1 MIESQSRQSRFFA
14 TLLLLIFGFLALG
27 GDLEAK
33 SYKIPALEVTT
44 RIQSNGD
51 LVVEELIQY
60 RFKGRFSYA
69 YRTIPLLAGEEISD
83 LRVSENGNQYRLS
96 ESEEASTFLTRGE
109 DAGVEVR
116 WFFRARSET
125 RTFVMSYTVRGPV
138 HRYPDIAELHY
149 KFLGDG
155 WSRSIGSLKGRVE
168 LPAGT
173 NLDSVEAWV
182 RDPARGRVEKVAG
195 GILFSA
201 QNWPRRRSFSG
212 RVLFPA
218 AALPGLEIEGTR
230 AMASEIRQAEERDL
244 AARLKEQAVRL
255 EQRKLRQ
262 ERAVALFPWMF
273 LLPLVTWPV
282 GYLLYMQ
289 HGKRHQ
295 VRPSVPAGQRPDQ
308 DPLFARWVC
317 HRTVGGE
324 TLAAT
329 LFDLARRGHLQ
340 LQEEEPSSAKA
351 RRKKQNDYFFGVNKK
366 RSTELRPFER
376 DLLDFMTQRAG
387 DRTGFRISDL
397 KRVAKKSRSTF
408 VKWFERWK
416 KLFKEEATQLN
427 IFEPYPVGPMVSN
440 IFLGLL
446 GIIVGIGVC
455 VGTSSPAGLP
465 ALIPGAL
472 QIAFTGLLS
481 RRTRAGERLFQ
492 EWSAFRSRIK
502 KGDQTPLATQ
512 PGMGCRP
519 DRHRLAG
526 PHQAVQ
532 PAPRKGRPECRYG
545 PLVHGTSRGQRRLD
559 LDVEQ
564 HPVHGQHRLIDNG
577 FHRRQ
582 RRRCS
587 QRRRRRLG
595 EKYGGEWEGRSDWR
609 QGENADI
616 LRRCFL
622 SNGK

>member
-1 MIESQSRQSRFFA
+1 MPRTGPGEGLFRAAYFFPLPPCPASRLR
-14 TLLLLIFGFLALG
+14 ALG
-27 GDLEAK
+27 PCPLRSAK
-33 SYKIPALEVTT
+33 
-44 RIQSNGD
+44 R
-51 LVVEELIQY
+51 
-60 RFKGRFSYA
+60 
-69 YRTIPLLAGEEISD
+69 
-83 LRVSENGNQYRLS
+83 
-96 ESEEASTFLTRGE
+96 
-109 DAGVEVR
+109 
-116 WFFRARSET
+116 
-125 RTFVMSYTVRGPV
+125 
-138 HRYPDIAELHY
+138 
-149 KFLGDG
+149 
-155 WSRSIGSLKGRVE
+155 
-168 LPAGT
+168 
-173 NLDSVEAWV
+173 
-182 RDPARGRVEKVAG
+182 
-195 GILFSA
+195 
-201 QNWPRRRSFSG
+201 
-212 RVLFPA
+212 
-218 AALPGLEIEGTR
+218 
-230 AMASEIRQAEERDL
+230 EERDL
-244 AARLKEQAVRL
+244 AARLEEQAVRL

-308 DPLFARWVC
+308 DPLFARWIC

-324 TLAAT
+324 TLVAT

-340 LQEEEPSSAKA
+340 IQEEEPSSAKA

-492 EWSAFRSRIK
+492 EVECFPQPHQEGGSNPWVTVQSPDAGGAQKLVNVKQPMKVSQITEPAAAAASTFS
-502 KGDQTPLATQ
+502 LATQ
-512 PGMGCRP
+512 KVSSSSGSTT
-519 DRHRLAG
+519 A
-526 PHQAVQ
+526 A
-532 PAPRKGRPECRYG
+532 A
-545 PLVHGTSRGQRRLD
+545 
-559 LDVEQ
+559 
-564 HPVHGQHRLIDNG
+564 
-577 FHRRQ
+577 
-582 RRRCS
+582 
-587 QRRRRRLG
+587 
-595 EKYGGEWEGRSDWR
+595 
-609 QGENADI
+609 
-616 LRRCFL
+616 
-622 SNGK
+622 